1 MSDPDVCAV
10 GRGRA
15 KAEDDLLDLLDDRFR
30 VRLEDGT
37 RVDGL
42 EEKHGAKGEPEDDAV
57 WEVGECSAGVESL
70 GAEFEKLASRV
81 NGLEYELQRRDA

>member
-1 MSDPDVCAV
+1 MCAV

-15 KAEDDLLDLLDDRFR
+15 KAEDDLLDLLHDRFR
-30 VRLEDGT
+30 VCLEDGT

-42 EEKHGAKGEPEDDAV
+42 EEKHGAKGKPEDDAV
-57 WEVGECSAGVESL
+57 GEVRECSAGVESF

-81 NGLEYELQRRDA
+81 DGLEDELQGRVA